1 MIRLEKGYLH
11 KPTWIFQ
18 EWVGPTTHGIE
29 GPSTQRKIEF
39 CQAQSKSQSQPSWTD
54 LALLSLYIFWLFI
67 LPIMDKYENGI
78 KLELADLNRSQE

>member
-54 LALLSLYIFWLFI
+54 LAL
-67 LPIMDKYENGI
+67 
-78 KLELADLNRSQE
+78 